1 MGDSLRKSIRER
13 IEEIGKLDH
22 LLAQNLADAIWVVDA
37 NTLKYEYITPSIY
50 KISGY
55 TADELINTSA
65 LDRLVPESLQKATDM
80 WGKVQME
87 YQKGILVLRAMEI
100 ELLHKNGDTYWVEI
114 RGKMFEE
121 HDAPL
126 KIVGITR
133 DITARKRAER
143 QQADLNMKLAAAL
156 AEKERLLKEMKIL
169 KALLP
174 ICSGCRRIRDDYGKW
189 WPLELYVREH
199 TDSSFSHT
207 ICPDCKDVIYP
218 DLKS

>member
-1 MGDSLRKSIRER
+1 MHKSIRER

-55 TADELINTSA
+55 TAEELINTSA

-80 WGKVQME
+80 WDKVQME
-87 YQKGILVLRAMEI
+87 YQKGIRVLRAMEL
-100 ELLHKNGDTYWVEI
+100 ELLHKHGDTYWVEI

-121 HDAPL
+121 PDAPL

-143 QQADLNMKLAAAL
+143 QQVDLNMRLAAAL

-218 DLKS
+218 NL